1 MSKYLLKEHFH
12 EFLLVFSEEIDV
24 NFIGLISFE
33 LSPNL
38 FRKES
43 KENWESIHQE

>member
-24 NFIGLISFE
+24 NFIRPNFFRTIIKLISE
-33 LSPNL
+33 G
-38 FRKES
+38 
-43 KENWESIHQE
+43 I